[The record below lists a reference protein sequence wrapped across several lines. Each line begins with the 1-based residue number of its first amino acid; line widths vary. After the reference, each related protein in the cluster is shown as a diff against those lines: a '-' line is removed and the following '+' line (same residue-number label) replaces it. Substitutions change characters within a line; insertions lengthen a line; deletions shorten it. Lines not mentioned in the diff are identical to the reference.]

1 MESTEILNSESWNQ
15 AVRFHGHIC
24 PGLSIGYKAALA
36 GLEWL
41 KSSRAEDEEIVTIV
55 ETNACG
61 ADAVQCLTGCTF
73 GKGNLIFRDHGK
85 QVFTFVS
92 RSTGKGF
99 RVALR
104 PGVLE
109 LDDRHLQLI
118 DLLRSEQA
126 SEDEKKEFWRIHK
139 NKSVTILEK
148 TSEELF
154 DFREVNV
161 ALPPKAKIEPSLI
174 CEKCGEPTMASK
186 LKGVQGRQLCPDC
199 ASVPVEVIK

>member
-1 MESTEILNSESWNQ
+1 MESSDILNSEPWNQ

-36 GLEWL
+36 GLKWL
-41 KSSRAEDEEIVTIV
+41 KSSRAEDEEIVAIV

-61 ADAVQCLTGCTF
+61 ADAVQRLTGCTF

-99 RVALR
+99 RVALK

-118 DLLRSEQA
+118 ELMRSGEASEQ
-126 SEDEKKEFWRIHK
+126 ENEEFCLIHR
-139 NKSVTILEK
+139 NKSIMILEK
-148 TSEELF
+148 NPEELF
-154 DFREVNV
+154 DLREVNV
-161 ALPPKAKIEPSLI
+161 ELPPKAKIEPSLI
-174 CEKCGEPTMASK
+174 CDKCGEPTMASK

-199 ASVPVEVIK
+199 APCGGRSD